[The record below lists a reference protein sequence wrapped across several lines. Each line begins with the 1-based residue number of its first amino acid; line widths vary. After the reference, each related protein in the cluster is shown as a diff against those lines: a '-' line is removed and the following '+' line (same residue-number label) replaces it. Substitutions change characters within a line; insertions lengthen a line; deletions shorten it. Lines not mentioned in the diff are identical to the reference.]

1 MSATFLFFFFFFTK
15 WQRWNNYEKCFL
27 FHLKTSFHCQDIQ
40 TLVFPSS
47 PLFFPVSHWLRG
59 WWKKMDD
66 GWCINKSLI
75 TNFVWYLENEIRLN
89 FELEFCQ
96 LIEYYVRDIFMEN
109 DAKNVHQKLVLD
121 PFLVLVNNPKQ

>member
-1 MSATFLFFFFFFTK
+1 
-15 WQRWNNYEKCFL
+15 
-27 FHLKTSFHCQDIQ
+27 
-40 TLVFPSS
+40 
-47 PLFFPVSHWLRG
+47 
-59 WWKKMDD
+59 MDD